1 MKKISFC
8 INTTGKEKDYLD
20 LLLTSMENNFV
31 SLEHEVI
38 IFIDSFRLQD
48 DDNED
53 IKSWLLSRDNK
64 FKNIKI
70 LKNKLSVPI
79 GYAPNIN
86 LMFESAENEIVS
98 YIQSDMIVGK
108 KYDEEILRHL
118 NDENTIVSATRVEPS
133 LHPPSPEKY
142 TQDFGLNPDEF
153 DLNAFNTFVEQ
164 NTDLEKVTHYWFAP
178 FTLYKQ
184 RWLEIGGHDTL
195 FRRSR
200 EDSDILMRLRLNGC
214 NIIQTWS
221 ALVYHF
227 TCVSSRGKGWF
238 MEKNRERTELQKVA
252 DEIEMNKYI
261 RKWKSFEHSAEP
273 INSEKY
279 VYESSIVLNG
289 CNDKLIHHILNISQF
304 FDNVYIDDEKTLKKV
319 LKVMRE
325 KSNPANELFGYTD
338 EDWIKYSK
346 YFRTYDYTNIFKNK
360 QKLDD
365 KDNVVVYVNVND
377 INNHERFNFLVQ
389 FNDIIHHQTEPHSEF
404 DYDVFKII
412 VKEKNNI
419 IKNHINVK
427 NPNISLKEIIG
438 ETL

>member
-1 MKKISFC
+1 MENISFC
-8 INTTGKEKDYLD
+8 INTTGKEKDYLE
-20 LLLTSMENNFV
+20 LLLSSMENNFI

-38 IFIDSFRLQD
+38 IFIDSFRLKD

-86 LMFESAENEIVS
+86 LMFELATNEIVS

-108 KYDEEILRHL
+108 NYDKEILRHL
-118 NDENTIVSATRVEPS
+118 KDEKTIVSATRVEPS
-133 LHPPSPEKY
+133 LHPPSDEKY

-238 MEKNRERTELQKVA
+238 KEENKQKTQLQEIA
-252 DEIEMNKYI
+252 DMFEMNKYN
-261 RKWKSFEHSAEP
+261 RKWKRFEHSAEP
-273 INSEKY
+273 IKSEHYLYK
-279 VYESSIVLNG
+279 SSISLKNCKKELVE
-289 CNDKLIHHILNISQF
+289 HIINISQF
-304 FDNVYIDDEKTLKKV
+304 FDKVYIDDVNTLKVV
-319 LKVMRE
+319 LE
-325 KSNPANELFGYTD
+325 KIEQKSEPANKLFGYT
-338 EDWIKYSK
+338 EQQWKKYSK
-346 YFRTYDYTNIFKNK
+346 YFRTYEYKNIFKNVEG
-360 QKLDD
+360 DD
-365 KDNVVVYVNVND
+365 DIILYADVSD
-377 INNHERFNFLVQ
+377 INTQERFNFLVQ
-389 FNDIIHHQTEPHSEF
+389 FNDIIHHKTESHTEF
-404 DYDVFKII
+404 EYDIFKIK
-412 VKEKNNI
+412 VNEKVNCIDKNI
-419 IKNHINVK
+419 IVN
-427 NPNISLKEIIG
+427 NPKIKLEDIIDG
-438 ETL
+438 

>member
-1 MKKISFC
+1 MKKITFC
-8 INTTGKEKDYLD
+8 INTTGKEKDYLE
-20 LLLTSMENNFV
+20 LLLSSMENNFY

-53 IKSWLLSRDNK
+53 IKSWLLSRNNK
-64 FKNIKI
+64 FQNIRI
-70 LKNKLSVPI
+70 LKNKLPVPI

-86 LMFESAENEIVS
+86 LMFESAKNDIVS

-108 KYDEEILRHL
+108 NYDKEILRHL
-118 NDENTIVSATRVEPS
+118 KDEYTIVSATRVEPS
-133 LHPPSPEKY
+133 LHPPSAEKH

-164 NTDLEKVTHYWFAP
+164 NTDLETITHYWFAP

-261 RKWKSFEHSAEP
+261 RKWKSFEHIAEP

-289 CNDKLIHHILNISQF
+289 CSDKLIHHILNISQL

-319 LKVMRE
+319 LRVMRE
-325 KSNPANELFGYTD
+325 TSNPANELFGYTD

-360 QKLDD
+360 QKFDD
-365 KDNVVVYVNVND
+365 KDNVVVYVNIND
-377 INNHERFNFLVQ
+377 INNDERFNFLFQ
-389 FNDIIHHQTEPHSEF
+389 FNDIIHYQTEPHSEF

>member
-1 MKKISFC
+1 MKKITFC
-8 INTTGKEKDYLD
+8 INTTGKEKDYLE
-20 LLLTSMENNFV
+20 LLLTSMESNFV

-86 LMFESAENEIVS
+86 LMFESAENDIVS
-98 YIQSDMIVGK
+98 YIQSDMIVGRH
-108 KYDEEILRHL
+108 YDKEILRHL
-118 NDENTIVSATRVEPS
+118 KDEHTIVSATRVEPS

-142 TQDFGLNPDEF
+142 TQDYGLNPDEF
-153 DLNAFNTFVEQ
+153 NSTAFNNFVAF
-164 NTDLEKVTHYWFAP
+164 NTDLEKITHYWFAP

-221 ALVYHF
+221 AIVYHF

-238 MEKNRERTELQKVA
+238 KEENQNRTKLQEVA
-252 DEIEMNKYI
+252 DSFEMNKYI
-261 RKWKSFEHSAEP
+261 RKWKGFEHGAEP
-273 INSEKY
+273 IEEDKY
-279 VYESSIVLNG
+279 LYRCSISLNG
-289 CNDKLIHHILNISQF
+289 CKPIMVEHIIQISQF
-304 FDNVYIDDEKTLKKV
+304 FDKVYIDDIDTLNKVVDMMEK
-319 LKVMRE
+319 
-325 KSNPANELFGYTD
+325 KSIPANQLFGYT
-338 EDWIKYSK
+338 EDQWVEYSK
-346 YFRTYDYTNIFKNK
+346 YFRTYDYNDIFRPGFETN
-360 QKLDD
+360 DD
-365 KDNVVVYVNVND
+365 NIIITANVED
-377 INNHERFNFLVQ
+377 INNQDRFNFLMQLNNV
-389 FNDIIHHQTEPHSEF
+389 IHHQTESNTKFE
-404 DYDVFKII
+404 YDIFSIE
-412 VKEKNNI
+412 VKEKINSIKDNI
-419 IKNHINVK
+419 IVN
-427 NPNISLKEIIG
+427 NPKIKLEDIVDG
-438 ETL
+438 

>member
-1 MKKISFC
+1 MKKITFC

-20 LLLTSMENNFV
+20 LLLTSMESNFV

-53 IKSWLLSRDNK
+53 IKSWLLSRENK

-86 LMFESAENEIVS
+86 LMFESAKNDIVS

-108 KYDEEILRHL
+108 NYDVEILRHL
-118 NDENTIVSATRVEPS
+118 KDENTIISATRIEPS
-133 LHPPSPEKY
+133 LHPQSPEKY

-153 DLNAFNTFVEQ
+153 NVEDFNNFVQ
-164 NTDLEKVTHYWFAP
+164 SNTDLEKTTHYWFAP

-238 MEKNRERTELQKVA
+238 KKENQDRTKLQEVA
-252 DEIEMNKYI
+252 DSFEMNKYL
-261 RKWKSFEHSAEP
+261 RKWKGFEHSAEP
-273 INSEKY
+273 IDTDKY
-279 VYESSIVLNG
+279 LYKCSISLKE
-289 CNDKLIHHILNISQF
+289 CNLTMVEHIINISQF
-304 FDNVYIDDEKTLKKV
+304 FDKVYIDDLETLNLV
-319 LKVMRE
+319 IHTMNE
-325 KSNPANELFGYTD
+325 KSIPANQLFGYT
-338 EDWIKYSK
+338 EEQWNKYSK
-346 YFRTYDYTNIFKNK
+346 YFRTYDYNNIFRLEPKS
-360 QKLDD
+360 
-365 KDNVVVYVNVND
+365 DNILITTKAGD
-377 INNHERFNFLVQ
+377 INSQERFNFLMQ
-389 FNDIIHHQTEPHSEF
+389 LNNIIHHQTEPNNKFEHDIFTIE
-404 DYDVFKII
+404 VGEKINSINDNI
-412 VKEKNNI
+412 VVDNPKLKLEDI
-419 IKNHINVK
+419 IE
-427 NPNISLKEIIG
+427 EI
-438 ETL
+438 E